1 MTGNSCVLTAYLPTC
16 AASCLVAAVRRC
28 KGGDGRGERGRCG
41 RLFEATKIATTDD
54 KMLVETVLNNTVWTS
69 ADAERI
75 SLLLNRPAMCGSAL
89 NGAHQHHLLVHLV
102 NLIVH
107 LEQLEFDDVTN
118 TEALMEGQV
127 ALATTQLH
135 LNSSFPLR
143 LVRLPNGMLC
153 VVVSV
158 ERSACV

>member
-1 MTGNSCVLTAYLPTC
+1 
-16 AASCLVAAVRRC
+16 
-28 KGGDGRGERGRCG
+28 
-41 RLFEATKIATTDD
+41 
-54 KMLVETVLNNTVWTS
+54 MLVETVLNNTGWTS

-75 SLLLNRPAMCGSAL
+75 ILLLNRPAMCGLSL
-89 NGAHQHHLLVHLV
+89 NGGHQHHLLVHLV

-143 LVRLPNGMLC
+143 LVRLPHGMLC